1 MNDGLIDHVRM
12 LLQYILTIVSQLR
25 DYIPRPEFTRVTQKI
40 NDEVTEVRSGLA
52 EKFVMI
58 VGKLTGL
65 ERRIENLE
73 TSGGGD
79 SRGRNEVHELKAKVR
94 DLTVELGNLRERNMS
109 LEREIRDKMSTI
121 DRLRSRMDQVDESL
135 ALNTVKIADMESQR
149 APRAQQTIHSY
160 NGTLLWKIDG
170 YQRKRQDAINGVKTA
185 LYSLPFYSAQF
196 GYKMCAKIYMNGDG
210 FGKGSHLS
218 LFFVVMKG
226 DYDALQTWPFQK
238 KITMMLL
245 DQGNGDHMIDAFH
258 SDPQSSS
265 FQRPKSDMNIASGS
279 PLFMPLDSL
288 SNRQYIKDDVMFV
301 KIIVD

>member
-1 MNDGLIDHVRM
+1 M
-12 LLQYILTIVSQLR
+12 LLQYVLTFVSQLR
-25 DYIPRPEFTRVTQKI
+25 DYIPRPEFTSVTQKI
-40 NDEVTEVRSGLA
+40 SDEVTEVRSGLA
-52 EKFVMI
+52 EKFVMV

-109 LEREIRDKMSTI
+109 LEREMRDKMSTI

-135 ALNTVKIADMESQR
+135 ALNTVKIAEMESQR